1 MKIAIC
7 DDEPQALAHLAAL
20 LAEYD
25 PGIQVDAFSAAA
37 DLHRSA
43 QTVTYDAVLLDI
55 EMESPN
61 GYEIALRLA
70 REEPHPIILFVTNSA
85 SYAVQGYGL
94 ALRYLLKPLT
104 IETLSDAMDAVRQ
117 ELRCSRLTVTLEGIS
132 HVFNVHDIVYAEV
145 INHHVTLHTT
155 AGSFSF
161 RATLKDLTGQLP
173 GRWFCAPHQSYVVNL
188 LHVRT
193 VSAQEVILTD
203 GTRIPISRRRQREFL
218 QGFHRFLGV

>member
-7 DDEPQALAHLAAL
+7 DDEPQALARLAAL

-37 DLHRSA
+37 DLYRSA
-43 QTVTYDAVLLDI
+43 QTATYDAVLLDI

-61 GYEIALRLA
+61 GYEIARHLA
-70 REEPHPIILFVTNSA
+70 REDAHPIILFVTNSA

-104 IETLSDAMDAVRQ
+104 LEALSDAMDAVRQ
-117 ELRCSRLTVTLEGIS
+117 ELRRNRLTVTLEGSS
-132 HVFNVHDIVYAEV
+132 HVLQVHDIVYAEV

-155 AGSFSF
+155 VGSISF
-161 RATLKDLTGQLP
+161 RATLKDLTSQLP
-173 GRWFCAPHQSYVVNL
+173 GHWFCAPHQSYVVNL

-193 VSAQEVILTD
+193 VSAQEVALTD
-203 GTRIPISRRRQREFL
+203 GTRIPISRRRHREFL
-218 QGFHRFLGV
+218 RSFHRFLGV